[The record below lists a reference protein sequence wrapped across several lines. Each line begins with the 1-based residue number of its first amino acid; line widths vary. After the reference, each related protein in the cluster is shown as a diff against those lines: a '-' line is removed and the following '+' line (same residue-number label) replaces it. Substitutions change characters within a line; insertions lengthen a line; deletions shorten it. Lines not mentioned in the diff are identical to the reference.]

1 MSFLF
6 ASQFDAPAHFASI
19 LWWILH
25 ISKSRT
31 SLHPPTPSLPLRAIC
46 HLSPSPLSYLSRPS
60 AADGH
65 SASLFKCLLPKG
77 HPRACLLIAQI
88 SPFSVSFSA
97 SSRHSH
103 GRAKVAPMLSL
114 RAINLT
120 GKTKKKKLELP
131 LTRFVS
137 TAIPN
142 ARARPSPSPQPFLC
156 RWWMTLS
163 FPISYPFVPL
173 PFVSWNK
180 QTRVDL
186 SNRFLYKTSHPI
198 SRSFRRFSRRR
209 APYLDKNMFV
219 SCLALSRKGTRY

>member
-31 SLHPPTPSLPLRAIC
+31 SLPPSLPLRAIC

-60 AADGH
+60 AADSH

-88 SPFSVSFSA
+88 SPLSVSFSA

-120 GKTKKKKLELP
+120 GKKKESKNFLSRDLFP
-131 LTRFVS
+131 PPSPTH
-137 TAIPN
+137 TP
-142 ARARPSPSPQPFLC
+142 ARPRHPNPFC
-156 RWWMTLS
+156 
-163 FPISYPFVPL
+163 
-173 PFVSWNK
+173 
-180 QTRVDL
+180 
-186 SNRFLYKTSHPI
+186 
-198 SRSFRRFSRRR
+198 
-209 APYLDKNMFV
+209 DK
-219 SCLALSRKGTRY
+219 

>member
-31 SLHPPTPSLPLRAIC
+31 SPPTSLSEPFAIC
-46 HLSPSPLSYLSRPS
+46 LHRLYLTSQGQVLQTATAPLCLSVY
-60 AADGH
+60 
-65 SASLFKCLLPKG
+65 FPKG
-77 HPRACLLIAQI
+77 IREPVYWLHKSP
-88 SPFSVSFSA
+88 PFSVSFSA

-120 GKTKKKKLELP
+120 GKKKQELP
-131 LTRFVS
+131 LTLFVS

-142 ARARPSPSPQPFLC
+142 AHARPSLSPQPFLC
-156 RWWMTLS
+156 RW
-163 FPISYPFVPL
+163 
-173 PFVSWNK
+173 
-180 QTRVDL
+180 
-186 SNRFLYKTSHPI
+186 
-198 SRSFRRFSRRR
+198 
-209 APYLDKNMFV
+209 
-219 SCLALSRKGTRY
+219 